1 MANLRTDYTDAVWT
15 GKKKYVIENNGDG
28 TSSITDVTVYDN
40 YENSFF
46 GAKDANAINGA
57 INNKSDKAIL
67 KNVSIYPSAWAEFPD
82 SFKARLSISGLTAKT
97 KIDVNTTSTIVQ
109 TMIESGINAIYIEN
123 DKGTAMA
130 VVIGNKPTK
139 TITLSLSLTEVQ

>member
-67 KNVSIYPSAWAEFPD
+67 KNISIDSSAWVEFSD
-82 SFKARLSISGLTAKT
+82 SFKAQLSISGLTAKT

-123 DKGTAMA
+123 DNGTAMA
-130 VVIGNKPTK
+130 VAIGDKPTK

>member
-67 KNVSIYPSAWAEFPD
+67 KNVSIYSSAWVEYPD
-82 SFKARLSISGLTAKT
+82 SFKAQLSISGLTDKT

-109 TMIESGINAIYIEN
+109 TMLEIGINAIYIEN
-123 DKGTAMA
+123 DKGTARA
-130 VVIGNKPTK
+130 VVIGNKPME